1 MATVD
6 QNGQSCLE
14 KAGIAE
20 RNEEIVRSIYNS
32 EDEYSATHPNAISD
46 GDVKGKGTK
55 SGGHGAW
62 LPSCNGVASN
72 AINYSNFDTVN
83 GGGKYDI
90 EGRNDIGGRNKAMA
104 SQLYNPESQ
113 YGAKLINSEEN
124 IAQGQ
129 FFMK

>member
-6 QNGQSCLE
+6 ANGQTCLE
-14 KAGIAE
+14 KAGIQE
-20 RNEEIVRSIYNS
+20 RSEEMVRSIYTP
-32 EDEYSATHPNAISD
+32 EDQYSATHPNAVSD

-55 SGGHGAW
+55 HGGHGAW
-62 LPSCNGVASN
+62 LPSCDGVASN
-72 AINYSNFDTVN
+72 AINYSNFDTFN

-104 SQLYNPESQ
+104 SQLYGPEHP
-113 YGAKLINSEEN
+113 YGVNLINTEEN

-129 FFMK
+129 FYVK